1 MALYDVPVHDGFKV
15 LTHTSTRRF
24 AQNGFGQVGNTT
36 LPTNPVNPTPVVRS
50 AIYNKNVSLRG
61 ISEAGY
67 GRIYP
72 NYGLSYAGAG
82 SPRSSL
88 RYAGAGSPRTSL
100 RYAGAGS
107 PRSSLRY
114 SGAGSPRGSL
124 LRDAYVNDNPAPGTL
139 GKIGIPGRRNSI
151 RGLAD
156 DTVPVDTGSTFGPAA
171 PAPDSSGGILSELG
185 SAFSTLTTTLIGT
198 TATAGT
204 LAANNAVANAIQG
217 TPSTVSQAVT
227 AVKAA
232 TNPTTILGISIDTL
246 MIGGIAFGAWYFM
259 KNR

>member
-24 AQNGFGQVGNTT
+24 DQNGFGQVGNTT
-36 LPTNPVNPTPVVRS
+36 LPTNPVNPTPIVRS

-67 GRIYP
+67 GQLYP
-72 NYGLSYAGAG
+72 NYGLSYAGAGSPRASLRYAGAG

-88 RYAGAGSPRTSL
+88 RYAGAGSPPGSL

-107 PRSSLRY
+107 PITS
-114 SGAGSPRGSL
+114 
-124 LRDAYVNDNPAPGTL
+124 LRDAYINDNPRPGTL

-156 DTVPVDTGSTFGPAA
+156 DTATSVDTGATDGPAA
-171 PAPDSSGGILSELG
+171 PAPDTSGGIFSEIG

-217 TPSTVSQAVT
+217 TPSTTQKVVS
-227 AVKAA
+227 AVKTA
-232 TNPTTILGISIDTL
+232 TAPNTILGISVDTL
-246 MIGGIAFGAWYFM
+246 LIGGIAFGAWYLM
-259 KNR
+259 KK